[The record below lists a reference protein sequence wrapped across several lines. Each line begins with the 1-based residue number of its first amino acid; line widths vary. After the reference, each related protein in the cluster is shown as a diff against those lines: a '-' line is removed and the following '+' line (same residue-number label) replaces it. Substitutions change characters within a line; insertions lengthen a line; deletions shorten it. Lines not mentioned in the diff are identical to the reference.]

1 MDSNFYFADDIDLIL
16 ASEYK
21 SLPNVEVGPGEDY
34 EDTGYKVMTILAD
47 DLALDSSELD
57 LDGLN

>member
-16 ASEYK
+16 SSEYK
-21 SLPNVEVGPGEDY
+21 NLPNVDVGPGEDC
-34 EDTGYKVMTILAD
+34 EDTGYKVMNILAD